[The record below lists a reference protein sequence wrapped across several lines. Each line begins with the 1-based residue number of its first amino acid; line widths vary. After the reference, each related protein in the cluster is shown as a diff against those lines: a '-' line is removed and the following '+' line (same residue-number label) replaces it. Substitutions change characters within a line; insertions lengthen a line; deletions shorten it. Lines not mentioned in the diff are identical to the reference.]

1 MSEGLESD
9 SLDANSLQALLEVV
23 DDSKTGIVVAS
34 PDGSIVYRNTAARS
48 AGGALVGDILVEE
61 AVDENLA
68 SAMEGESTRQIVDLF
83 GPPRRILS
91 ITANPLPSGGAVV
104 RIEDVSER
112 HLIDAVRTD
121 FVANISHELKTPVA
135 ALSILAETITQ
146 ADDSETVNRLAG
158 RMVNE
163 AARVARTIE
172 DLLELSRIELGSSE
186 ARERVEMTGVI
197 GEALNRVK
205 PLAEADNI
213 GIDIQAPER
222 GAFVMGKRRE
232 LVSAVGNLVEN
243 AVKYSDPGGRV
254 RVSVI
259 IVDDMVEVEVTDQGP
274 GIPHQDLD
282 RVFER
287 FYRVDRARSRD
298 TGGTGLGLSI
308 VRHVASNHGGEVTVA
323 STEGEGSTFT
333 LRIPTGKRRV
343 D

>member
-1 MSEGLESD
+1 MSNGFEPG
-9 SLDANSLQALLEVV
+9 SLDAYSQQAILEVV

-34 PDGSIVYRNTAARS
+34 SNGRIVYRNTVARS
-48 AGGALVGDILVEE
+48 AGGSPVSDILVEE
-61 AVDENLA
+61 AVDENLKA
-68 SAMEGESTRQIVDLF
+68 ALNGEATRQTLDLF

-91 ITANPLPSGGAVV
+91 ITANQLPSGGAVA

-112 HLIDAVRTD
+112 HFIDAVRTD

-135 ALSILAETITQ
+135 ALSLLAETITQ
-146 ADDSETVNRLAG
+146 ADDPETVNRLAD

-163 AARVARTIE
+163 AARMARTIE
-172 DLLELSRIELGSSE
+172 DLLELSRIELGSGE
-186 ARERVEMTGVI
+186 ARERLEVSGII

-205 PLAEADNI
+205 PLVEADRI
-213 GIDIQAPER
+213 TIEVHAPER
-222 GAFVMGKRRE
+222 EAFVMGKRRE

-243 AVKYSDPGGRV
+243 AVKYSDPGDHV
-254 RVSVI
+254 RVSASI
-259 IVDDMVEVEVTDQGP
+259 IDDFVVFEVVDHGP
-274 GIPHQDLD
+274 GIPNQDLD

-308 VRHVASNHGGEVTVA
+308 VRHVAANHGGEVSVVSA
-323 STEGEGSTFT
+323 EGEGSTFT
-333 LRIPTGKRRV
+333 LRIPTGKHRV